1 MSFSLSG
8 LFQNHYIS
16 DAGAAGETAQ
26 NSGEGLKVTDQ
37 RLLALTP
44 GRTVSGE
51 VLGNNG
57 SEIQIRLSTDLVVTA
72 RMEQPIAAGIGQNVL
87 FEIKSNA
94 GGTLALRP
102 LFENMAPDGN
112 AGKALAMAGLQI
124 NDRSVGMTLS
134 MMDEGMN
141 VGRDALQKMYRQV
154 AAFPEGDV
162 RSIVQ
167 MNRLGIP
174 VTAENLEQFQ
184 AYKNYEHKL
193 VDAFMQVADEIP
205 QTVENV
211 FVQGGAE
218 NGSALLRNLL
228 SLFAFGA
235 KSADGI
241 LSEADTALIDGN
253 AEISGSEAQNG
264 NAGELPGGAQ
274 GKTDVTLEQSGG
286 ALPGGQL
293 VAEKFTEEMPAEAV
307 LIQNQDE
314 TGRVSAGIV
323 QSVESGEILSAQD
336 VAELG
341 TLLKAAGADQE
352 LIGKLQNGT
361 LTEEELYQSVR
372 ELSHSMRNHPE
383 HTEAVKNLFLS
394 RGFQKIF
401 KNAMADQ
408 WTIKPEDLDQ
418 KQVSKL
424 YERINEQTRQL
435 ARALTEATGTD
446 TPLAK
451 TVSQIRE
458 NVDFLNQMNQIYTY
472 VQLPLKLKGN
482 SAHGDLYVYTSKKN
496 LARSDGNVS
505 ALLQLDMEHLGH
517 VSVYVAMQ
525 QKKVT
530 TNFYLQDE
538 ESLKLIEDHL
548 DILTKRLQDRGYSV
562 QAGCVLQKEQGTV
575 MDEILGSDKNVSVMS
590 KTSFDV
596 RA

>member
-1 MSFSLSG
+1 MPFSLSG

-16 DAGAAGETAQ
+16 ETAAEEALQ
-26 NSGEGLKVTDQ
+26 ASGEGLKVTDQ

-44 GRTVSGE
+44 GKTISGE

-72 RMEQPIAAGIGQNVL
+72 RMEQPITAGIGQNVL
-87 FEIKSNA
+87 FEIKSNS

-112 AGKALAMAGLQI
+112 AGKALSMAGLPI
-124 NDRSVGMTLS
+124 NDRSVGMTNS
-134 MMDEGMN
+134 MMEEGMN

-174 VTAENLEQFQ
+174 VTAENLEQFE

-193 VDAFMQVADEIP
+193 TDAFMQAADEIP
-205 QTVENV
+205 KTVEQV
-211 FVQGGAE
+211 FTQQGSENGGALIR
-218 NGSALLRNLL
+218 SLL
-228 SLFAFGA
+228 SLFPFGTEMAEGVLA
-235 KSADGI
+235 K
-241 LSEADTALIDGN
+241 ADTALMTESAETAGIDVQAGTVGSL
-253 AEISGSEAQNG
+253 SGTTQEEA
-264 NAGELPGGAQ
+264 AA
-274 GKTDVTLEQSGG
+274 LEQDGFV
-286 ALPGGQL
+286 LPEGQ
-293 VAEKFTEEMPAEAV
+293 VAAKEAV
-307 LIQNQDE
+307 EEKALSQNRSE
-314 TGRVSAGIV
+314 TGRVTAGIV
-323 QSVESGEILSAQD
+323 QSAESVEILSAKD
-336 VAELG
+336 ALELG
-341 TLLKAAGADQE
+341 ALLKAAGAEPE
-352 LIGKLQNGT
+352 LIGKLESGVV
-361 LTEEELYQSVR
+361 TEWELYQSVR
-372 ELSHSMRNHPE
+372 KMAQNAQGDSGHGEN
-383 HTEAVKNLFLS
+383 VKKLFLS
-394 RGFQKIF
+394 SGFQKIF

-408 WTIKPEDLDQ
+408 WTIKPESLEQ

-435 ARALTEATGTD
+435 ARALTEAAGSD

-482 SAHGDLYVYTSKKN
+482 SAHGDLYVYTNKKN
-496 LARSDGNVS
+496 LAHRDGNVS

-517 VSVYVAMQ
+517 VSVYVAMRQ
-525 QKKVT
+525 EKIT

-548 DILTKRLQDRGYSV
+548 DVLTKRLQDRGYSV
-562 QAGCVLQKEQGTV
+562 QAGCVLQKEQRTV
-575 MDEILGSDKNVSVMS
+575 MDEILSSDKNVSIMS

>member
-1 MSFSLSG
+1 MPFSLSG

-16 DAGAAGETAQ
+16 ETAAGEALQ
-26 NSGEGLKVTDQ
+26 ASGEGLKVTDQ

-44 GRTVSGE
+44 GKTISGE

-72 RMEQPIAAGIGQNVL
+72 RMEQPITAGIGQNVL
-87 FEIKSNA
+87 FEIKSNS

-112 AGKALAMAGLQI
+112 AGKALSMAGLPI
-124 NDRSVGMTLS
+124 NDRSVGMTNS
-134 MMDEGMN
+134 MMEEGMN

-174 VTAENLEQFQ
+174 VTAENLEQFE

-193 VDAFMQVADEIP
+193 TDAFMQAADEIP
-205 QTVENV
+205 KTVEQV
-211 FVQGGAE
+211 FTQQGSENGGALIR
-218 NGSALLRNLL
+218 SLL
-228 SLFAFGA
+228 SLFPFGTEMAEGVLA
-235 KSADGI
+235 K
-241 LSEADTALIDGN
+241 ADTALMTESAETAGIDVQAGTVGSL
-253 AEISGSEAQNG
+253 SGTTREEA
-264 NAGELPGGAQ
+264 AA
-274 GKTDVTLEQSGG
+274 LEQDGFV
-286 ALPGGQL
+286 LPEGQVAAKEA
-293 VAEKFTEEMPAEAV
+293 VAEKA
-307 LIQNQDE
+307 LSQNRSE
-314 TGRVSAGIV
+314 TGRVTAGIV
-323 QSVESGEILSAQD
+323 QSAESVEILSAKD
-336 VAELG
+336 ALELG
-341 TLLKAAGADQE
+341 ALLKAAGAEPE
-352 LIGKLQNGT
+352 LIGKLESGVV
-361 LTEEELYQSVR
+361 TEWELYQSVR
-372 ELSHSMRNHPE
+372 KMAQNAQGDSGHGEN
-383 HTEAVKNLFLS
+383 VKKLFLS
-394 RGFQKIF
+394 SGFQKIF

-408 WTIKPEDLDQ
+408 WTIKPESLEQ

-435 ARALTEATGTD
+435 ARALTEAAGSD

-482 SAHGDLYVYTSKKN
+482 SAHGDLYVYTNKKN
-496 LARSDGNVS
+496 LAHRDGNVS

-517 VSVYVAMQ
+517 VSVYVAMRQ
-525 QKKVT
+525 EKIT

-548 DILTKRLQDRGYSV
+548 DVLTKRLQDRGYSV
-562 QAGCVLQKEQGTV
+562 QAGCVLQKEQRTV
-575 MDEILGSDKNVSVMS
+575 MDEILSSDKNVSIMS

>member
-1 MSFSLSG
+1 MPFSLSG

-16 DAGAAGETAQ
+16 ETAAGEALQ
-26 NSGEGLKVTDQ
+26 ASGEGLKVTDQ

-44 GRTVSGE
+44 GKTISGE

-72 RMEQPIAAGIGQNVL
+72 RMEQPITAGIGQNVL
-87 FEIKSNA
+87 FEIKSNS

-112 AGKALAMAGLQI
+112 AGKALSMAGLPI
-124 NDRSVGMTLS
+124 NDRSVGMTNS
-134 MMDEGMN
+134 MMEEGMN

-167 MNRLGIP
+167 INRLGIP
-174 VTAENLEQFQ
+174 VTAENLEQFE

-193 VDAFMQVADEIP
+193 TDAFMQAADEIP
-205 QTVENV
+205 KTVEQV
-211 FVQGGAE
+211 FTQQGSENGGALIR
-218 NGSALLRNLL
+218 SLL
-228 SLFAFGA
+228 SLFPFGTEMAEGVLA
-235 KSADGI
+235 K
-241 LSEADTALIDGN
+241 ADTALMTESAETAGIDVQAGTVGSL
-253 AEISGSEAQNG
+253 SGTTREEA
-264 NAGELPGGAQ
+264 AA
-274 GKTDVTLEQSGG
+274 LEQDGFV
-286 ALPGGQL
+286 LPEGQVAAKEA
-293 VAEKFTEEMPAEAV
+293 VAEKALP
-307 LIQNQDE
+307 QNRSE
-314 TGRVSAGIV
+314 TGRVTAGIV
-323 QSVESGEILSAQD
+323 QSAESVEILSAKD
-336 VAELG
+336 ALELG
-341 TLLKAAGADQE
+341 ALLKAAGAEPE
-352 LIGKLQNGT
+352 LIGKLESGVV
-361 LTEEELYQSVR
+361 TEWELYQSVR
-372 ELSHSMRNHPE
+372 KMAQNAQGDSGHGEN
-383 HTEAVKNLFLS
+383 VKKLFLS
-394 RGFQKIF
+394 SGFQKIF

-408 WTIKPEDLDQ
+408 WTIKPESLEQ

-435 ARALTEATGTD
+435 ARALTEVAGSD

-482 SAHGDLYVYTSKKN
+482 SAHGDLYVYTNKKN
-496 LARSDGNVS
+496 LAHSDGNVS

-517 VSVYVAMQ
+517 VSVYVAMRQ
-525 QKKVT
+525 EKIT

-548 DILTKRLQDRGYSV
+548 DVLTKRLQDRGYSV
-562 QAGCVLQKEQGTV
+562 QAGCVLQKEQRTV
-575 MDEILGSDKNVSVMS
+575 MDEILSSDKNVSIMS

>member
-1 MSFSLSG
+1 MPFSLSG

-16 DAGAAGETAQ
+16 ETAAGEALQ
-26 NSGEGLKVTDQ
+26 ASGEGLKVTDQ

-44 GRTVSGE
+44 GKTISGE

-72 RMEQPIAAGIGQNVL
+72 RMEQPITAGIGQNVL
-87 FEIKSNA
+87 FEIKSNS

-112 AGKALAMAGLQI
+112 AGKALSMAGLPI
-124 NDRSVGMTLS
+124 NDRSVGMTNS
-134 MMDEGMN
+134 MMEEGMN

-174 VTAENLEQFQ
+174 VTAENLEQFE

-193 VDAFMQVADEIP
+193 TDAFMQAADEIP
-205 QTVENV
+205 KTVEQV
-211 FVQGGAE
+211 FTQQGSENGGALIR
-218 NGSALLRNLL
+218 SLL
-228 SLFAFGA
+228 SLFPFGTEMAEGVLA
-235 KSADGI
+235 K
-241 LSEADTALIDGN
+241 ADTALMTESAETAGIDVQAGTVGSL
-253 AEISGSEAQNG
+253 SGTTREEA
-264 NAGELPGGAQ
+264 AA
-274 GKTDVTLEQSGG
+274 LEQDGFV
-286 ALPGGQL
+286 LPEGQVAAKEA
-293 VAEKFTEEMPAEAV
+293 VAEKALP
-307 LIQNQDE
+307 QNRSE
-314 TGRVSAGIV
+314 TGRVTAGIV
-323 QSVESGEILSAQD
+323 QSAESVEILSAKD
-336 VAELG
+336 ALELG
-341 TLLKAAGADQE
+341 ALLKAAGAEPE
-352 LIGKLQNGT
+352 LIGKLESGVV
-361 LTEEELYQSVR
+361 TEWELYQSVR
-372 ELSHSMRNHPE
+372 KMAQNAQGDSGHGEN
-383 HTEAVKNLFLS
+383 VKKLFLS
-394 RGFQKIF
+394 SGFQKIF

-408 WTIKPEDLDQ
+408 WTIKPESLEQ

-435 ARALTEATGTD
+435 ARALTEAAGSD

-482 SAHGDLYVYTSKKN
+482 SAHGDLYVYTNKKN
-496 LARSDGNVS
+496 LAHRDGNVS

-517 VSVYVAMQ
+517 VSVYVAMRQ
-525 QKKVT
+525 EKIT

-548 DILTKRLQDRGYSV
+548 DVLTKRLQDRGYSV
-562 QAGCVLQKEQGTV
+562 QAGCVLQKEQRTV
-575 MDEILGSDKNVSVMS
+575 MDEILSSDKNVSIMS
-590 KTSFDV
+590 KISFDV

>member
-1 MSFSLSG
+1 MPFSLSS

-16 DAGAAGETAQ
+16 ETAAGEALQ
-26 NSGEGLKVTDQ
+26 ASGEGLKVTDQ

-44 GRTVSGE
+44 GKTISGE

-87 FEIKSNA
+87 FEIKSNS

-112 AGKALAMAGLQI
+112 SGKALSMAGLPI
-124 NDRSVGMTLS
+124 NDRSVGMTNS
-134 MMDEGMN
+134 MMEEGMN

-174 VTAENLEQFQ
+174 VTAENLEQFE

-193 VDAFMQVADEIP
+193 TDAFMQAADEIP
-205 QTVENV
+205 KTVEQV
-211 FVQGGAE
+211 FAQQGSE
-218 NGSALLRNLL
+218 NGGVLIRSLL
-228 SLFAFGA
+228 SLFPFGTEMAEGVVA
-235 KSADGI
+235 K
-241 LSEADTALIDGN
+241 ADTALMTESAETAGIDVQAGTVGSL
-253 AEISGSEAQNG
+253 SGTTQEEA
-264 NAGELPGGAQ
+264 AA
-274 GKTDVTLEQSGG
+274 LEQDGFV
-286 ALPGGQL
+286 LPEGQVAAKEA
-293 VAEKFTEEMPAEAV
+293 VAEKA
-307 LIQNQDE
+307 LSQNRSE
-314 TGRVSAGIV
+314 TGRVTAGIV
-323 QSVESGEILSAQD
+323 QSAESVEILSAKD
-336 VAELG
+336 ALELG
-341 TLLKAAGADQE
+341 ALLKAAGAEPE
-352 LIGKLQNGT
+352 LIGKLESGVV
-361 LTEEELYQSVR
+361 TEWELYQSVR
-372 ELSHSMRNHPE
+372 KMAQNAQGDSGHGEN
-383 HTEAVKNLFLS
+383 VKKLFLS
-394 RGFQKIF
+394 SGFQKIF

-408 WTIKPEDLDQ
+408 WTIKPESLEQ

-435 ARALTEATGTD
+435 ARALTEAAGSD

-482 SAHGDLYVYTSKKN
+482 SAHGDLYVYTNKKN
-496 LARSDGNVS
+496 LAHSDGNVS

-517 VSVYVAMQ
+517 VSVYVAMRQ
-525 QKKVT
+525 EKIT

-548 DILTKRLQDRGYSV
+548 DVLTKRLQDRGYSV
-562 QAGCVLQKEQGTV
+562 QAGCVLQKEQRTV
-575 MDEILGSDKNVSVMS
+575 MDEILSSDKNVSIMS

>member
-1 MSFSLSG
+1 MPFSLSG

-16 DAGAAGETAQ
+16 ETAAGEALQ
-26 NSGEGLKVTDQ
+26 ASGEGLKVTDQ

-44 GRTVSGE
+44 GKTISGE

-87 FEIKSNA
+87 FEIKSNS

-112 AGKALAMAGLQI
+112 SGKALSMAGLPI
-124 NDRSVGMTLS
+124 NDRSVGMTNS
-134 MMDEGMN
+134 MMEEGMN

-174 VTAENLEQFQ
+174 VTAENLEQFE

-193 VDAFMQVADEIP
+193 TDAFMQAADEIP
-205 QTVENV
+205 KTVEQEFTQQGSEN
-211 FVQGGAE
+211 GGALIR
-218 NGSALLRNLL
+218 SLL
-228 SLFAFGA
+228 SLFPFGTEMAEGVLA
-235 KSADGI
+235 K
-241 LSEADTALIDGN
+241 ADTALMTESAETAGIDVQAGTVGSL
-253 AEISGSEAQNG
+253 SGTTQEEA
-264 NAGELPGGAQ
+264 AA
-274 GKTDVTLEQSGG
+274 LEQDGFV
-286 ALPGGQL
+286 LPEGQVAAKEA
-293 VAEKFTEEMPAEAV
+293 VAEKA
-307 LIQNQDE
+307 LSQNRSE
-314 TGRVSAGIV
+314 TGRVTAGIV
-323 QSVESGEILSAQD
+323 QSAESVEILSAKD
-336 VAELG
+336 ALELG
-341 TLLKAAGADQE
+341 ALLKAAGAEPE
-352 LIGKLQNGT
+352 LIGKLESGVV
-361 LTEEELYQSVR
+361 TEWELYQSVR
-372 ELSHSMRNHPE
+372 KMAQNAQGDSGHGEN
-383 HTEAVKNLFLS
+383 VKKLFLS
-394 RGFQKIF
+394 SGFQKIF

-408 WTIKPEDLDQ
+408 WTIKPESLEQ

-435 ARALTEATGTD
+435 ARALTEAAGSD

-482 SAHGDLYVYTSKKN
+482 SAHGDLYVYTNKKN
-496 LARSDGNVS
+496 LAHSDGNVS

-517 VSVYVAMQ
+517 VSVYVAMRQ
-525 QKKVT
+525 EKIT

-548 DILTKRLQDRGYSV
+548 EVLTKRLQDRGYSV
-562 QAGCVLQKEQGTV
+562 QAGCVLQKEQRTV
-575 MDEILGSDKNVSVMS
+575 MDEILSSDKNVSIMS

>member
-1 MSFSLSG
+1 MPFSLSG

-16 DAGAAGETAQ
+16 ETAAGEALQ
-26 NSGEGLKVTDQ
+26 ASGEGLKVTDQ

-44 GRTVSGE
+44 GKTISGE

-87 FEIKSNA
+87 FEIKSNS

-112 AGKALAMAGLQI
+112 AGKALSMAGLPI
-124 NDRSVGMTLS
+124 NDRSVGMTNS
-134 MMDEGMN
+134 MMEEGMN

-174 VTAENLEQFQ
+174 VTAENLEQFE

-193 VDAFMQVADEIP
+193 TDAFMQAVDEIP
-205 QTVENV
+205 KTVEQV
-211 FVQGGAE
+211 FAQQGSENGGALIR
-218 NGSALLRNLL
+218 SLL
-228 SLFAFGA
+228 SLFPFGTEMAEGVLA
-235 KSADGI
+235 K
-241 LSEADTALIDGN
+241 ADTALMTEN
-253 AEISGSEAQNG
+253 AETAGIDVQAGTVGSLSGTTQEEA
-264 NAGELPGGAQ
+264 AA
-274 GKTDVTLEQSGG
+274 LEQDGFVM
-286 ALPGGQL
+286 PEGQ
-293 VAEKFTEEMPAEAV
+293 VAAKEAV
-307 LIQNQDE
+307 EEKALSQNRSE
-314 TGRVSAGIV
+314 TGRVTAGIV
-323 QSVESGEILSAQD
+323 QSAESVEILSAKD
-336 VAELG
+336 ALELG
-341 TLLKAAGADQE
+341 ALLKAAGAEPE
-352 LIGKLQNGT
+352 LIGKLESGVV
-361 LTEEELYQSVR
+361 TEWELYQSVR
-372 ELSHSMRNHPE
+372 KMAQNAQGDSGHGEN
-383 HTEAVKNLFLS
+383 VKKLFLS
-394 RGFQKIF
+394 SGFQKIF

-408 WTIKPEDLDQ
+408 WTIKPESLEQ

-435 ARALTEATGTD
+435 ARALTEAAGSD

-482 SAHGDLYVYTSKKN
+482 SAHGDLYVYTNKKN
-496 LARSDGNVS
+496 LAHSDGNVS

-517 VSVYVAMQ
+517 VSVYVAMRQ
-525 QKKVT
+525 EKIT

-548 DILTKRLQDRGYSV
+548 DVLTKRLQDRGYSV
-562 QAGCVLQKEQGTV
+562 QAGCVLQKEQRTV
-575 MDEILGSDKNVSVMS
+575 MDEILSSDKNVSIMS

>member
-1 MSFSLSG
+1 MPFSLSG

-16 DAGAAGETAQ
+16 ETAAGEALQ
-26 NSGEGLKVTDQ
+26 ASGEGLKVTDQ

-44 GRTVSGE
+44 GKTISGE

-87 FEIKSNA
+87 FEIKSNS

-112 AGKALAMAGLQI
+112 AGKALSMAGLPI
-124 NDRSVGMTLS
+124 NDRSVGMTNS
-134 MMDEGMN
+134 MMEEGMN

-174 VTAENLEQFQ
+174 VTAENLEQFE

-193 VDAFMQVADEIP
+193 TDAFMQAADEIP
-205 QTVENV
+205 KTVEQV
-211 FVQGGAE
+211 FTQQGSENGGALIR
-218 NGSALLRNLL
+218 SLL
-228 SLFAFGA
+228 SLFPFGTEMAEGVLA
-235 KSADGI
+235 K
-241 LSEADTALIDGN
+241 ADTALMTESAETAGIDVQAGTVGSL
-253 AEISGSEAQNG
+253 SGTTREEA
-264 NAGELPGGAQ
+264 AA
-274 GKTDVTLEQSGG
+274 LEQDGFV
-286 ALPGGQL
+286 LPEGQVAAKEA
-293 VAEKFTEEMPAEAV
+293 VAEKALP
-307 LIQNQDE
+307 QNRSE
-314 TGRVSAGIV
+314 TGRVTAGIV
-323 QSVESGEILSAQD
+323 QSAESVEILSAKD
-336 VAELG
+336 ALELG
-341 TLLKAAGADQE
+341 ALLKAAGAEPE
-352 LIGKLQNGT
+352 LIGKLESGVV
-361 LTEEELYQSVR
+361 TEWELYQSVR
-372 ELSHSMRNHPE
+372 KMAQNAQGDSGHGEN
-383 HTEAVKNLFLS
+383 VKKLFLS
-394 RGFQKIF
+394 SGFQKIF

-408 WTIKPEDLDQ
+408 WTIKPESLEQ

-435 ARALTEATGTD
+435 ARALTEAAGSD

-482 SAHGDLYVYTSKKN
+482 SAHGDLYVYTNKKN
-496 LARSDGNVS
+496 LAHRDGNVS

-517 VSVYVAMQ
+517 VSVYVAMRQ
-525 QKKVT
+525 EKIT

-548 DILTKRLQDRGYSV
+548 DVLTKRLQDRGYSV
-562 QAGCVLQKEQGTV
+562 QAGCVLQKEQRTV
-575 MDEILGSDKNVSVMS
+575 MDEILSSDKNVSIMS

>member
-1 MSFSLSG
+1 MPFSLSG

-16 DAGAAGETAQ
+16 ETAAGEALQ
-26 NSGEGLKVTDQ
+26 ASGEGLKVTDQ

-44 GRTVSGE
+44 GKTISGE

-72 RMEQPIAAGIGQNVL
+72 RMEQPITAGIGQNVL
-87 FEIKSNA
+87 FEIKSNS

-112 AGKALAMAGLQI
+112 AGKALSMAGLSI
-124 NDRSVGMTLS
+124 NDRSVGMTNS
-134 MMDEGMN
+134 MMEEGMN

-174 VTAENLEQFQ
+174 VTAENLEQFE

-193 VDAFMQVADEIP
+193 TDAFMQAADEIP
-205 QTVENV
+205 KTVEQV
-211 FVQGGAE
+211 FTQQGSENGGALIR
-218 NGSALLRNLL
+218 SLL
-228 SLFAFGA
+228 SLFPFGTEMAEGVLA
-235 KSADGI
+235 K
-241 LSEADTALIDGN
+241 ADTALMTESAETAGIDVQAGTVGSL
-253 AEISGSEAQNG
+253 SGTTQEEA
-264 NAGELPGGAQ
+264 AA
-274 GKTDVTLEQSGG
+274 LEQDGFV
-286 ALPGGQL
+286 LPEGQVAAKEA
-293 VAEKFTEEMPAEAV
+293 VAEKA
-307 LIQNQDE
+307 LSQNRSE
-314 TGRVSAGIV
+314 TGRVTAGIV
-323 QSVESGEILSAQD
+323 QSAESVEILSAKD
-336 VAELG
+336 ALELG
-341 TLLKAAGADQE
+341 ALLKAAGAEPE
-352 LIGKLQNGT
+352 LIGKLESGVV
-361 LTEEELYQSVR
+361 TEWELYQSVR
-372 ELSHSMRNHPE
+372 KMAQNAQGDSGHGEN
-383 HTEAVKNLFLS
+383 VKKLFLS
-394 RGFQKIF
+394 SGFQKIF

-408 WTIKPEDLDQ
+408 WTIKPESLEQ

-435 ARALTEATGTD
+435 ARVLTEAAGSD

-482 SAHGDLYVYTSKKN
+482 SAHGDLYVYTNKKN
-496 LARSDGNVS
+496 LAHRDGNVS

-517 VSVYVAMQ
+517 VSVYVAMRQ
-525 QKKVT
+525 EKIT

-548 DILTKRLQDRGYSV
+548 DVLTKRLQDRGYSV
-562 QAGCVLQKEQGTV
+562 QAGCVLQKEQRTV
-575 MDEILGSDKNVSVMS
+575 MDEILSSDKNVSIMS

>member
-1 MSFSLSG
+1 MPFSLSG

-16 DAGAAGETAQ
+16 ETAAGEALQ
-26 NSGEGLKVTDQ
+26 ASGEGLKVTDQ

-44 GRTVSGE
+44 GKTISGE

-72 RMEQPIAAGIGQNVL
+72 RMEQPITAGIGQNVL
-87 FEIKSNA
+87 FEIKSNS

-112 AGKALAMAGLQI
+112 AGKALSMAGLPI
-124 NDRSVGMTLS
+124 NDRSVGMTNS
-134 MMDEGMN
+134 MMEEGMN

-174 VTAENLEQFQ
+174 VTAENLEQFE

-193 VDAFMQVADEIP
+193 TDAFMQAVDEIP
-205 QTVENV
+205 KTVEQV
-211 FVQGGAE
+211 FTQQGSENGGALIR
-218 NGSALLRNLL
+218 SLL
-228 SLFAFGA
+228 SLFPFGTEMAEGVLA
-235 KSADGI
+235 K
-241 LSEADTALIDGN
+241 ADTALMTESAETAGIDVQAGTVGSL
-253 AEISGSEAQNG
+253 SGTTQEEA
-264 NAGELPGGAQ
+264 AA
-274 GKTDVTLEQSGG
+274 LEQDGFVM
-286 ALPGGQL
+286 PEGQVAAKEA
-293 VAEKFTEEMPAEAV
+293 VAEKALP
-307 LIQNQDE
+307 QNRSE
-314 TGRVSAGIV
+314 TGRVTAGIV
-323 QSVESGEILSAQD
+323 QSAESVEILSAKD
-336 VAELG
+336 ALELG
-341 TLLKAAGADQE
+341 ALLKAAGAEPE
-352 LIGKLQNGT
+352 LIGKLESGVV
-361 LTEEELYQSVR
+361 TEWELYQSVR
-372 ELSHSMRNHPE
+372 KMAQNAQGDSGHGEN
-383 HTEAVKNLFLS
+383 VKKLFLS
-394 RGFQKIF
+394 SGFQKIF

-408 WTIKPEDLDQ
+408 WTIKPESLEQ

-435 ARALTEATGTD
+435 ARALTEVAGSD

-482 SAHGDLYVYTSKKN
+482 SAHGDLYVYTNKKN
-496 LARSDGNVS
+496 LAHSDGNVS

-517 VSVYVAMQ
+517 VSVYVAMRQ
-525 QKKVT
+525 EKIT

-548 DILTKRLQDRGYSV
+548 DVLTKRLQDRGYSV
-562 QAGCVLQKEQGTV
+562 QAGCVLQKEQRTV
-575 MDEILGSDKNVSVMS
+575 MDEILSSDKNVSIMS

>member
-1 MSFSLSG
+1 MPFSLSG

-16 DAGAAGETAQ
+16 ETAAGEALQ
-26 NSGEGLKVTDQ
+26 ASGEGLKVTDQ

-44 GRTVSGE
+44 GKTISGE

-72 RMEQPIAAGIGQNVL
+72 RMEQPITAGIGQNVL
-87 FEIKSNA
+87 FEIKSNS

-112 AGKALAMAGLQI
+112 AGKALSMAGLPI
-124 NDRSVGMTLS
+124 NDRSVGMTNS
-134 MMDEGMN
+134 MMEEGMN

-174 VTAENLEQFQ
+174 VTAENLEQFE

-193 VDAFMQVADEIP
+193 TDAFMQAADEIP
-205 QTVENV
+205 KTVEQVLTQQGSEN
-211 FVQGGAE
+211 GGALIR
-218 NGSALLRNLL
+218 SLL
-228 SLFAFGA
+228 SLFPFGTEMAEGVVA
-235 KSADGI
+235 K
-241 LSEADTALIDGN
+241 ADTALMTESAETAGIDVQAGTVGSL
-253 AEISGSEAQNG
+253 SGTTQEEA
-264 NAGELPGGAQ
+264 AA
-274 GKTDVTLEQSGG
+274 LEQDGFV
-286 ALPGGQL
+286 LPEGQVAAKEA
-293 VAEKFTEEMPAEAV
+293 VAEKA
-307 LIQNQDE
+307 LSQNRSE
-314 TGRVSAGIV
+314 TGRVTAGIV
-323 QSVESGEILSAQD
+323 QSAESVEILSAKD
-336 VAELG
+336 ALELG
-341 TLLKAAGADQE
+341 ALLKAAGAEPE
-352 LIGKLQNGT
+352 LIGKLESGVV
-361 LTEEELYQSVR
+361 TEWELYQSVR
-372 ELSHSMRNHPE
+372 KMAQNAQGDSGHGEN
-383 HTEAVKNLFLS
+383 VKKLFLS
-394 RGFQKIF
+394 SGFQKIF

-408 WTIKPEDLDQ
+408 WTIKPESLEQ

-435 ARALTEATGTD
+435 ARALTEAAGSD

-451 TVSQIRE
+451 TVIQIRE

-482 SAHGDLYVYTSKKN
+482 SAHGDLYVYTNKKN
-496 LARSDGNVS
+496 LAHSDGNVS

-517 VSVYVAMQ
+517 VSVYVAMRQ
-525 QKKVT
+525 EKIT

-548 DILTKRLQDRGYSV
+548 EVLTKRLQDRGYSV
-562 QAGCVLQKEQGTV
+562 QAGCVLQKEQRTV
-575 MDEILGSDKNVSVMS
+575 MDEILSSDKNVSIMS

>member
-1 MSFSLSG
+1 MPFSLSG

-16 DAGAAGETAQ
+16 ETAAGEALQ
-26 NSGEGLKVTDQ
+26 ASGEGLKVTDQ

-44 GRTVSGE
+44 GKTISGE

-72 RMEQPIAAGIGQNVL
+72 RMEQPITAGIGQNVL
-87 FEIKSNA
+87 FEIKSNS

-112 AGKALAMAGLQI
+112 AGKALSMAGLPI
-124 NDRSVGMTLS
+124 NDRSVGMTNS
-134 MMDEGMN
+134 MMEEGMN

-174 VTAENLEQFQ
+174 VTAENLEQFE

-193 VDAFMQVADEIP
+193 TDAFMQAADEIP
-205 QTVENV
+205 KTVEQV
-211 FVQGGAE
+211 FTQQGSENGGALIR
-218 NGSALLRNLL
+218 SLL
-228 SLFAFGA
+228 SLFPFGTEMAEGVLA
-235 KSADGI
+235 K
-241 LSEADTALIDGN
+241 ADTALMTESAETAGIDVQAGTVGSL
-253 AEISGSEAQNG
+253 SGTTREEA
-264 NAGELPGGAQ
+264 AA
-274 GKTDVTLEQSGG
+274 LEQDGFV
-286 ALPGGQL
+286 LPEGQVAAKEA
-293 VAEKFTEEMPAEAV
+293 VAEKA
-307 LIQNQDE
+307 LSQNRSE
-314 TGRVSAGIV
+314 TGRVTAGIV
-323 QSVESGEILSAQD
+323 QSAESVEILSAKD
-336 VAELG
+336 ALELG
-341 TLLKAAGADQE
+341 ALLKAAGAEPE
-352 LIGKLQNGT
+352 LIGKLESGVV
-361 LTEEELYQSVR
+361 TEWELYQSVR
-372 ELSHSMRNHPE
+372 KMAQNAQGDSGHGEN
-383 HTEAVKNLFLS
+383 VKKLFLS
-394 RGFQKIF
+394 SGFQKIF

-408 WTIKPEDLDQ
+408 WTIKPESLEQ

-435 ARALTEATGTD
+435 ARALTEAAGSD

-482 SAHGDLYVYTSKKN
+482 SAHGDLYVYTNKKN
-496 LARSDGNVS
+496 LAHSDGNVS

-517 VSVYVAMQ
+517 VSVYVAMRQ
-525 QKKVT
+525 EKIT

-548 DILTKRLQDRGYSV
+548 DVLTKRLQDRGYSV
-562 QAGCVLQKEQGTV
+562 QAGCVLQKEQRTV
-575 MDEILGSDKNVSVMS
+575 MDEILSSDKNVSIMS

>member
-1 MSFSLSG
+1 MPFSLSG

-16 DAGAAGETAQ
+16 ETAAGEALQ
-26 NSGEGLKVTDQ
+26 ASGEGLKVTDQ

-44 GRTVSGE
+44 GKTISGE

-87 FEIKSNA
+87 FEIKSNS

-112 AGKALAMAGLQI
+112 SGKALSMAGLPI
-124 NDRSVGMTLS
+124 NDRSVGMTNS
-134 MMDEGMN
+134 MMEEGMN

-174 VTAENLEQFQ
+174 VTAENLEQFE

-193 VDAFMQVADEIP
+193 TDAFMQAADEIP
-205 QTVENV
+205 KTVEQV
-211 FVQGGAE
+211 FAQQGSENGGALIR
-218 NGSALLRNLL
+218 SLL
-228 SLFAFGA
+228 SLFPFGTEMAEGVVA
-235 KSADGI
+235 K
-241 LSEADTALIDGN
+241 ADTALMTESAETAGIDVQAGTVGSL
-253 AEISGSEAQNG
+253 SGTTQEEA
-264 NAGELPGGAQ
+264 AA
-274 GKTDVTLEQSGG
+274 LEQDGFV
-286 ALPGGQL
+286 LPEGQVAAKEA
-293 VAEKFTEEMPAEAV
+293 VAEKA
-307 LIQNQDE
+307 LSQNRSE
-314 TGRVSAGIV
+314 TGRVTAGIV
-323 QSVESGEILSAQD
+323 QSAESVEILSAKD
-336 VAELG
+336 ALELG
-341 TLLKAAGADQE
+341 ALLKAAGAEPE
-352 LIGKLQNGT
+352 LIGKLESGVV
-361 LTEEELYQSVR
+361 TEWELYQSVR
-372 ELSHSMRNHPE
+372 KMAQNAQGDSGHGEN
-383 HTEAVKNLFLS
+383 VKKLFLS
-394 RGFQKIF
+394 SGFQKIF

-408 WTIKPEDLDQ
+408 WTIKPESLEQ

-435 ARALTEATGTD
+435 ARALTEAAGSD

-482 SAHGDLYVYTSKKN
+482 SAHGDLYVYTNKKN
-496 LARSDGNVS
+496 LAHSDGNVS

-517 VSVYVAMQ
+517 VSVYVAMRQ
-525 QKKVT
+525 EKIT

-548 DILTKRLQDRGYSV
+548 DVLTKRLQDRGYSV
-562 QAGCVLQKEQGTV
+562 QAGCVLQKEQRTV
-575 MDEILGSDKNVSVMS
+575 MDEILSSDKNVSIMS

>member
-1 MSFSLSG
+1 MPFSLSG

-16 DAGAAGETAQ
+16 ETAAGEALQ
-26 NSGEGLKVTDQ
+26 ASGEGLKVTDQ

-44 GRTVSGE
+44 GKTISGE

-87 FEIKSNA
+87 FEIKSNS

-112 AGKALAMAGLQI
+112 SGKALSMAGLPI
-124 NDRSVGMTLS
+124 NDRSVGMTNS
-134 MMDEGMN
+134 MMEEGMN

-174 VTAENLEQFQ
+174 VTAENLEQFE

-193 VDAFMQVADEIP
+193 TDAFMQAADEIP
-205 QTVENV
+205 KTVEQV
-211 FVQGGAE
+211 FAQQGSENGGALIR
-218 NGSALLRNLL
+218 SLL
-228 SLFAFGA
+228 SLFPFGTEMAEGVLA
-235 KSADGI
+235 K
-241 LSEADTALIDGN
+241 ADTALMTESAETAGIDVQAGTVGSL
-253 AEISGSEAQNG
+253 SGTTQEEA
-264 NAGELPGGAQ
+264 AA
-274 GKTDVTLEQSGG
+274 LEQDGFV
-286 ALPGGQL
+286 LPEGQVVAKEA
-293 VAEKFTEEMPAEAV
+293 VAEKA
-307 LIQNQDE
+307 LSQNRSE
-314 TGRVSAGIV
+314 TGRVTAGIV
-323 QSVESGEILSAQD
+323 QSAESVEILSAKD
-336 VAELG
+336 ALELG
-341 TLLKAAGADQE
+341 ALLKAAGAEPE
-352 LIGKLQNGT
+352 LIGKLESGVV
-361 LTEEELYQSVR
+361 TEWELYQSVR
-372 ELSHSMRNHPE
+372 KMAQNAQGDSGHGEN
-383 HTEAVKNLFLS
+383 VKKLFLS
-394 RGFQKIF
+394 SGFQKIF

-408 WTIKPEDLDQ
+408 WTIKPESLEQ

-435 ARALTEATGTD
+435 ARALTEAAGSD

-482 SAHGDLYVYTSKKN
+482 SAHGDLYVYTNKKN
-496 LARSDGNVS
+496 LAHSDGNVS

-517 VSVYVAMQ
+517 VSVYVAMRQ
-525 QKKVT
+525 EKIT

-548 DILTKRLQDRGYSV
+548 EILTKRLQDRGYSV
-562 QAGCVLQKEQGTV
+562 QAGCVLQKEQRTV
-575 MDEILGSDKNVSVMS
+575 MDEILSSDKNVSIMS

>member
-1 MSFSLSG
+1 MPFSLSG

-16 DAGAAGETAQ
+16 ETAAGEALQ
-26 NSGEGLKVTDQ
+26 ASGEGLKVTDQ

-44 GRTVSGE
+44 GKTISGE

-72 RMEQPIAAGIGQNVL
+72 RMEQPITAGIGQNVL
-87 FEIKSNA
+87 FEIKSNS

-112 AGKALAMAGLQI
+112 AGKALSMAGLPI
-124 NDRSVGMTLS
+124 NDRSVGMTNS
-134 MMDEGMN
+134 MMEEGMN

-174 VTAENLEQFQ
+174 VTAENLEQFE

-193 VDAFMQVADEIP
+193 TDAFMQAADEIP
-205 QTVENV
+205 KTVEQEFTQQGSEN
-211 FVQGGAE
+211 GGALIR
-218 NGSALLRNLL
+218 SLL
-228 SLFAFGA
+228 SLFPFGTEMAEGVLA
-235 KSADGI
+235 K
-241 LSEADTALIDGN
+241 ADTALMTESAETAGIDVQAGTVGSL
-253 AEISGSEAQNG
+253 SGTTQEEA
-264 NAGELPGGAQ
+264 AA
-274 GKTDVTLEQSGG
+274 LEQDGFV
-286 ALPGGQL
+286 LPEGQVAAKEA
-293 VAEKFTEEMPAEAV
+293 VAEKA
-307 LIQNQDE
+307 LSQNRSE
-314 TGRVSAGIV
+314 TGRVTAGIV
-323 QSVESGEILSAQD
+323 QSAESVEILSAKD
-336 VAELG
+336 ALELG
-341 TLLKAAGADQE
+341 ALLKAAGAEPE
-352 LIGKLQNGT
+352 LIGKLESGVV
-361 LTEEELYQSVR
+361 TEWELYQSVR
-372 ELSHSMRNHPE
+372 KMAQNAQGDSGHGEN
-383 HTEAVKNLFLS
+383 VKKLFLS
-394 RGFQKIF
+394 SGFQKIF

-408 WTIKPEDLDQ
+408 WTIKPESLEQ

-435 ARALTEATGTD
+435 ARALTEAAGSD

-482 SAHGDLYVYTSKKN
+482 SAHGDLYVYTNKKN
-496 LARSDGNVS
+496 LAHSDGNVS

-517 VSVYVAMQ
+517 VSVYVAMRQ
-525 QKKVT
+525 EKIT

-548 DILTKRLQDRGYSV
+548 EVLTKRLQDRGYSV
-562 QAGCVLQKEQGTV
+562 QAGCVLQKEQRTV
-575 MDEILGSDKNVSVMS
+575 MDEILSSDKNVSIMS

>member
-1 MSFSLSG
+1 MPFSLSG

-16 DAGAAGETAQ
+16 ETAAGEALQ
-26 NSGEGLKVTDQ
+26 ASGEGLKVTDQ

-44 GRTVSGE
+44 GKTISGE

-72 RMEQPIAAGIGQNVL
+72 RMEQPITAGIGQNVL
-87 FEIKSNA
+87 FEIKSNS

-112 AGKALAMAGLQI
+112 AGKALSMAGLPI
-124 NDRSVGMTLS
+124 NDRSVGMTNS
-134 MMDEGMN
+134 MMEEGMN

-174 VTAENLEQFQ
+174 VTAENLEQFE

-193 VDAFMQVADEIP
+193 TDAFMQAADEIP
-205 QTVENV
+205 KTVEQV
-211 FVQGGAE
+211 FTQQGSENGGALIR
-218 NGSALLRNLL
+218 SLL
-228 SLFAFGA
+228 SLFPFGTEMAEGVLA
-235 KSADGI
+235 K
-241 LSEADTALIDGN
+241 ADTALMTESAETAGIDVQAGTVGSL
-253 AEISGSEAQNG
+253 SGTTREEA
-264 NAGELPGGAQ
+264 AA
-274 GKTDVTLEQSGG
+274 LEQDGFV
-286 ALPGGQL
+286 LPEGQVAAKEA
-293 VAEKFTEEMPAEAV
+293 VAEKALP
-307 LIQNQDE
+307 QNRSE
-314 TGRVSAGIV
+314 TGRVTAGIV
-323 QSVESGEILSAQD
+323 QSAESVEILSAKD
-336 VAELG
+336 ALELG
-341 TLLKAAGADQE
+341 ALLKAAGAEPE
-352 LIGKLQNGT
+352 LIGKLESGVV
-361 LTEEELYQSVR
+361 TEWELYQSVR
-372 ELSHSMRNHPE
+372 KMAQNAQGDSGHGEN
-383 HTEAVKNLFLS
+383 VKKLFLS
-394 RGFQKIF
+394 SGFQKIF

-408 WTIKPEDLDQ
+408 WTIKPESLEQ

-435 ARALTEATGTD
+435 ARALTEAAGSD

-482 SAHGDLYVYTSKKN
+482 SAHGDLYVYTNKKN
-496 LARSDGNVS
+496 LAHRDGNVS

-517 VSVYVAMQ
+517 VSVYVAMRQ
-525 QKKVT
+525 EKIT

-548 DILTKRLQDRGYSV
+548 DVLTKRLQDRGYSV
-562 QAGCVLQKEQGTV
+562 QAGCVLQKEQRTV
-575 MDEILGSDKNVSVMS
+575 MDEILSSDKNVSIMS

>member
-1 MSFSLSG
+1 MPFSLSG

-16 DAGAAGETAQ
+16 ETAAGEALQ
-26 NSGEGLKVTDQ
+26 ASGEGLKVTDQ

-44 GRTVSGE
+44 GKTISGE

-87 FEIKSNA
+87 FEIKSNS

-112 AGKALAMAGLQI
+112 SGKALSMAGLPI
-124 NDRSVGMTLS
+124 NDRSVGMTNS
-134 MMDEGMN
+134 MMEEGMN

-174 VTAENLEQFQ
+174 VTAENLEQFE

-193 VDAFMQVADEIP
+193 TDAFMQAADEIP
-205 QTVENV
+205 KTVEQV
-211 FVQGGAE
+211 FTQQGSENGGALIR
-218 NGSALLRNLL
+218 SLL
-228 SLFAFGA
+228 SLFPFGTEMAEGVVA
-235 KSADGI
+235 K
-241 LSEADTALIDGN
+241 ADTALMTESAETAGIDVQAGTVGSL
-253 AEISGSEAQNG
+253 SGTTQEEAT
-264 NAGELPGGAQ
+264 A
-274 GKTDVTLEQSGG
+274 LEQDGFV
-286 ALPGGQL
+286 LPEGQVAAKEA
-293 VAEKFTEEMPAEAV
+293 VAEKA
-307 LIQNQDE
+307 LSQNRSE
-314 TGRVSAGIV
+314 TGRVTAGIV
-323 QSVESGEILSAQD
+323 QSAESVEILSAKD
-336 VAELG
+336 ALELG
-341 TLLKAAGADQE
+341 ALLKAAGAESE
-352 LIGKLQNGT
+352 LIGKLESGVV
-361 LTEEELYQSVR
+361 TEWELYQSVR
-372 ELSHSMRNHPE
+372 KMGQNVQGDSGHGEN
-383 HTEAVKNLFLS
+383 VKKLFLS
-394 RGFQKIF
+394 SGFQKIF

-408 WTIKPEDLDQ
+408 WTIKPESLEQ

-435 ARALTEATGTD
+435 ARALTEAAGSD

-482 SAHGDLYVYTSKKN
+482 SAHGDLYVYTNKKN
-496 LARSDGNVS
+496 LAHSDGNVS

-517 VSVYVAMQ
+517 VSVYVAMRQ
-525 QKKVT
+525 EKIT

-548 DILTKRLQDRGYSV
+548 EVLTKRLQDRGYSV
-562 QAGCVLQKEQGTV
+562 QAGCVLQKEQRTV
-575 MDEILGSDKNVSVMS
+575 MDEILSSDKNVSIMS

>member
-1 MSFSLSG
+1 MPFSLSG

-16 DAGAAGETAQ
+16 ETAAEEALQ
-26 NSGEGLKVTDQ
+26 ASGEGLKVTDQ

-44 GRTVSGE
+44 GKTISGE

-72 RMEQPIAAGIGQNVL
+72 RMEQPITAGIGQNVL
-87 FEIKSNA
+87 FEIKSNS

-112 AGKALAMAGLQI
+112 AGKALSMAGLPI
-124 NDRSVGMTLS
+124 NDRSVGMTNS
-134 MMDEGMN
+134 MMEEGMN

-174 VTAENLEQFQ
+174 VTAENLEQFE

-193 VDAFMQVADEIP
+193 TDAFMQAADEIP
-205 QTVENV
+205 KTVEQV
-211 FVQGGAE
+211 FTQQGSENGGALIR
-218 NGSALLRNLL
+218 SLL
-228 SLFAFGA
+228 SLFPFGTEMAEGVLA
-235 KSADGI
+235 K
-241 LSEADTALIDGN
+241 ADTALMTESAETAGIDVQAGTVGSL
-253 AEISGSEAQNG
+253 SGTTQEEA
-264 NAGELPGGAQ
+264 AA
-274 GKTDVTLEQSGG
+274 LEQDGFV
-286 ALPGGQL
+286 LPEGQVAAKEA
-293 VAEKFTEEMPAEAV
+293 VAEKALP
-307 LIQNQDE
+307 QNRSE
-314 TGRVSAGIV
+314 TGRVTAGIV
-323 QSVESGEILSAQD
+323 QSAESVEILSAKD
-336 VAELG
+336 ALELG
-341 TLLKAAGADQE
+341 ALLKAAGAEPE
-352 LIGKLQNGT
+352 LIGKLESGVV
-361 LTEEELYQSVR
+361 TECELYQSVR
-372 ELSHSMRNHPE
+372 KMAQNAQGDSGHGEN
-383 HTEAVKNLFLS
+383 VKKLFLS
-394 RGFQKIF
+394 SGFQKIF

-408 WTIKPEDLDQ
+408 WTIKPESLEQ

-435 ARALTEATGTD
+435 ARALTEAAGSD

-482 SAHGDLYVYTSKKN
+482 SAHGDLYVYTNKKN
-496 LARSDGNVS
+496 LAHSDGNVS

-517 VSVYVAMQ
+517 VSVYVAMRQ
-525 QKKVT
+525 EKIT

-548 DILTKRLQDRGYSV
+548 DVLTKRLQDRGYSV
-562 QAGCVLQKEQGTV
+562 QAGCVLQKEQRTV
-575 MDEILGSDKNVSVMS
+575 MDEILSSDKNVSIMS

>member
-1 MSFSLSG
+1 MPFSLSG

-16 DAGAAGETAQ
+16 ETAAGEALQ
-26 NSGEGLKVTDQ
+26 ASGEGLKVTDQ

-44 GRTVSGE
+44 GKTISGE

-87 FEIKSNA
+87 FEIKSNS

-112 AGKALAMAGLQI
+112 AGKALSMAGLPI
-124 NDRSVGMTLS
+124 NDRSVGMTNS
-134 MMDEGMN
+134 MMEEGMN

-174 VTAENLEQFQ
+174 VTAENLEQFE

-193 VDAFMQVADEIP
+193 TDAFMQAADEIP
-205 QTVENV
+205 KTVEQV
-211 FVQGGAE
+211 FAQQGSENGGALIR
-218 NGSALLRNLL
+218 SLL
-228 SLFAFGA
+228 SLFPFGTEMAEGVLA
-235 KSADGI
+235 K
-241 LSEADTALIDGN
+241 ADTALMTESAETAGIDVQAGTVGSL
-253 AEISGSEAQNG
+253 SGTTQEEA
-264 NAGELPGGAQ
+264 AA
-274 GKTDVTLEQSGG
+274 LEQDGFV
-286 ALPGGQL
+286 LPEGQVAAKEA
-293 VAEKFTEEMPAEAV
+293 VAEKA
-307 LIQNQDE
+307 LSQNRSE
-314 TGRVSAGIV
+314 TGRVTAGIV
-323 QSVESGEILSAQD
+323 QSAESVEILSAKD
-336 VAELG
+336 ALELG
-341 TLLKAAGADQE
+341 ALLKAAGAEPE
-352 LIGKLQNGT
+352 LIGKLESGVV
-361 LTEEELYQSVR
+361 TEWELYQSVR
-372 ELSHSMRNHPE
+372 KMAQNAQGDSGHGEN
-383 HTEAVKNLFLS
+383 VKKLFLS
-394 RGFQKIF
+394 SGFQKIF

-408 WTIKPEDLDQ
+408 WTIKPESLEQ

-435 ARALTEATGTD
+435 ARALTEAAGSD

-482 SAHGDLYVYTSKKN
+482 SAHGDLYVYTNKKN
-496 LARSDGNVS
+496 LAHSDGNVS

-517 VSVYVAMQ
+517 VSVYVAMRQ
-525 QKKVT
+525 EKIT

-548 DILTKRLQDRGYSV
+548 DVLTKRLQDRGYSV
-562 QAGCVLQKEQGTV
+562 QAGCVLQKEQRTV
-575 MDEILGSDKNVSVMS
+575 MDEILSSDKNVSIMS

>member
-1 MSFSLSG
+1 MPFSLSG

-16 DAGAAGETAQ
+16 ETAAGEALQ
-26 NSGEGLKVTDQ
+26 ASGEGLKVTDQ

-44 GRTVSGE
+44 GKTISGE

-87 FEIKSNA
+87 FEIKSNS

-112 AGKALAMAGLQI
+112 AGKALSMAGLPI
-124 NDRSVGMTLS
+124 NDRSVGMTNS
-134 MMDEGMN
+134 MMEEGMN

-174 VTAENLEQFQ
+174 VTAENLEQFE

-193 VDAFMQVADEIP
+193 TDAFMQAADEIP
-205 QTVENV
+205 KTVEQV
-211 FVQGGAE
+211 FTQQGSENGGALIR
-218 NGSALLRNLL
+218 SLL
-228 SLFAFGA
+228 SLFPFGTEMAEGVLA
-235 KSADGI
+235 K
-241 LSEADTALIDGN
+241 ADTALMTESAETAGIDVQAGTVGSL
-253 AEISGSEAQNG
+253 SGTTQEEA
-264 NAGELPGGAQ
+264 AA
-274 GKTDVTLEQSGG
+274 LEQDGFV
-286 ALPGGQL
+286 LPEGQVAAKEA
-293 VAEKFTEEMPAEAV
+293 VAEKA
-307 LIQNQDE
+307 LSQNRSE
-314 TGRVSAGIV
+314 TGRVTAGIV
-323 QSVESGEILSAQD
+323 QSAESVEILSAKD
-336 VAELG
+336 ALELG
-341 TLLKAAGADQE
+341 ALLKAAGAEPE
-352 LIGKLQNGT
+352 LIGKLESGVV
-361 LTEEELYQSVR
+361 TEWELYQSVR
-372 ELSHSMRNHPE
+372 KMAQNAQGDSGHGEN
-383 HTEAVKNLFLS
+383 VKKLFLS
-394 RGFQKIF
+394 SGFQKIF

-408 WTIKPEDLDQ
+408 WTIKPESLEQ

-435 ARALTEATGTD
+435 ARALTEAAGSD

-482 SAHGDLYVYTSKKN
+482 SAHGDLYVYTNKKN
-496 LARSDGNVS
+496 LAHRDGNVS

-517 VSVYVAMQ
+517 VSVYVAMRQ
-525 QKKVT
+525 EKIT

-548 DILTKRLQDRGYSV
+548 DVLTKRLQDRGYSV
-562 QAGCVLQKEQGTV
+562 QAGCVLQKEQRTV
-575 MDEILGSDKNVSVMS
+575 MDEILSSDKNVSIMS
-590 KTSFDV
+590 KISFDV

>member
-1 MSFSLSG
+1 MPFSLSG

-16 DAGAAGETAQ
+16 ETAAGEALQ
-26 NSGEGLKVTDQ
+26 ASGEGLKVTDQ

-44 GRTVSGE
+44 GKTISGE

-72 RMEQPIAAGIGQNVL
+72 RMEQPITAGIGQNVL
-87 FEIKSNA
+87 FEIKSNS

-112 AGKALAMAGLQI
+112 AGKALSMAGLPI
-124 NDRSVGMTLS
+124 NDRSVGMTNS
-134 MMDEGMN
+134 MMEEGMN

-174 VTAENLEQFQ
+174 VTAENLEQFE

-193 VDAFMQVADEIP
+193 TDAFMQAADEIP
-205 QTVENV
+205 KTVEQV
-211 FVQGGAE
+211 FTQQGSENGGALIR
-218 NGSALLRNLL
+218 SLL
-228 SLFAFGA
+228 SLFPFGTEMAEGVLA
-235 KSADGI
+235 K
-241 LSEADTALIDGN
+241 ADTALMTESAETAGIDVQAGTVGSL
-253 AEISGSEAQNG
+253 SGTTREEA
-264 NAGELPGGAQ
+264 AA
-274 GKTDVTLEQSGG
+274 LEQDGFV
-286 ALPGGQL
+286 LPEGQVAAKEA
-293 VAEKFTEEMPAEAV
+293 VAEKALP
-307 LIQNQDE
+307 QNRSE
-314 TGRVSAGIV
+314 TGRVTAGIV
-323 QSVESGEILSAQD
+323 QSAESVEILSAKD
-336 VAELG
+336 ALELG
-341 TLLKAAGADQE
+341 ALLKAAGAEPE
-352 LIGKLQNGT
+352 LIGKLESGVV
-361 LTEEELYQSVR
+361 TEWELYQSVR
-372 ELSHSMRNHPE
+372 KMAQNAQGDSGHGEN
-383 HTEAVKNLFLS
+383 VKKLFLS
-394 RGFQKIF
+394 SGFQKIF

-408 WTIKPEDLDQ
+408 WTIKPESLEQ

-435 ARALTEATGTD
+435 ARALTEVAGSD

-482 SAHGDLYVYTSKKN
+482 SAHGDLYVYTNKKN
-496 LARSDGNVS
+496 LAHSDGNVS

-517 VSVYVAMQ
+517 VSVYVAMRQ
-525 QKKVT
+525 EKIT

-548 DILTKRLQDRGYSV
+548 DVLTKRLQDRGYSV
-562 QAGCVLQKEQGTV
+562 QAGSVLQKEQRTV
-575 MDEILGSDKNVSVMS
+575 MDEILSSDKNVSIMS

>member
-8 LFQNHYIS
+8 LFQNHFIS
-16 DAGAAGETAQ
+16 DTGAAGEAAQ
-26 NSGEGLKVTDQ
+26 TSGEGIKITDH

-44 GRTVSGE
+44 GKTINGE

-57 SEIQIRLSTDLVVTA
+57 SEIQIRLSADLVVTA

-124 NDRSVGMTLS
+124 NDRSVQMTVS

-154 AAFPEGDV
+154 LAFPEGDV

-167 MNRLGIP
+167 MTRLGLP

-193 VDAFMQVADEIP
+193 TDAFLQAVDQIP
-205 QTVENV
+205 QTVENA
-211 FVQGGAE
+211 FLQGGKEAGDALIRNLMNLFE
-218 NGSALLRNLL
+218 FETQSMGGSGQEADAASTAQSTEALGQDIQTGTVGEPMSEGQEEPAAISGESGSAIEAERV
-228 SLFAFGA
+228 FAEE
-235 KSADGI
+235 K
-241 LSEADTALIDGN
+241 
-253 AEISGSEAQNG
+253 
-264 NAGELPGGAQ
+264 LPEGMTSQKQ
-274 GKTDVTLEQSGG
+274 G
-286 ALPGGQL
+286 
-293 VAEKFTEEMPAEAV
+293 
-307 LIQNQDE
+307 E
-314 TGRVSAGIV
+314 TGRTSAGII
-323 QSVESGEILSAQD
+323 QSVESGEMLSSRE
-336 VAELG
+336 VWELSD
-341 TLLKAAGADQE
+341 LLKAAGAEPE
-352 LIGKLQNGT
+352 LIRRLESGGV
-361 LTEEELYQSVR
+361 TEAELYQQVR
-372 ELSHSMRNHPE
+372 ELAQKTQDHPE
-383 HTEAVKNLFLS
+383 HTEAVKALFLS
-394 RGFQKIF
+394 NGFQKIL
-401 KNAMADQ
+401 KNAMAAQ
-408 WTIKPEDLDQ
+408 WTIRPENLDQ
-418 KQVSKL
+418 KQVSRL
-424 YERINEQTRQL
+424 YERINDQTRQL
-435 ARALTEATGTD
+435 ARALSNAAGAD
-446 TPLAK
+446 SPLAR

-458 NVDFLNQMNQIYTY
+458 NVDFMNQMNQLYTY
-472 VQLPLKLKGN
+472 VQLPLKLKGGG
-482 SAHGDLYVYTSKKN
+482 AHGDLYVYTNKKN
-496 LARSDGNVS
+496 LAHKDGNVS
-505 ALLQLDMEHLGH
+505 ALLQLDMEHLGF

-530 TNFYLQDE
+530 TNFYLEDE

-562 QAGCVLQKEQGTV
+562 QAGCILQKESGTV
-575 MDEILGSDKNVSVMS
+575 MDEILNSDKNVSIMS

>member
-1 MSFSLSG
+1 MPFSLSG

-16 DAGAAGETAQ
+16 ETAAGEALQ
-26 NSGEGLKVTDQ
+26 ASGEGLKVTDQ

-44 GRTVSGE
+44 GKTISGE

-87 FEIKSNA
+87 FEIKSNS

-112 AGKALAMAGLQI
+112 AGKALSMAGLPI
-124 NDRSVGMTLS
+124 NDRSVGMTNS
-134 MMDEGMN
+134 MMEEGMN

-174 VTAENLEQFQ
+174 VTAENLEQFE

-193 VDAFMQVADEIP
+193 TDAFMQAADEIP
-205 QTVENV
+205 KTVEQV
-211 FVQGGAE
+211 FTQQGSENGGALIR
-218 NGSALLRNLL
+218 SLL
-228 SLFAFGA
+228 SLFPFGTEMAEGVLA
-235 KSADGI
+235 K
-241 LSEADTALIDGN
+241 ADTALMTESAETAGIDVQAGTVGSL
-253 AEISGSEAQNG
+253 SGTTQEEA
-264 NAGELPGGAQ
+264 AA
-274 GKTDVTLEQSGG
+274 LEQDGFV
-286 ALPGGQL
+286 LPEGQ
-293 VAEKFTEEMPAEAV
+293 VAAKEAV
-307 LIQNQDE
+307 EEKALSQNRSE
-314 TGRVSAGIV
+314 TGRVTAGIV
-323 QSVESGEILSAQD
+323 QSAESVEILSAKD
-336 VAELG
+336 ALELG
-341 TLLKAAGADQE
+341 ALLKAAGAEPE
-352 LIGKLQNGT
+352 LIGKLESGVV
-361 LTEEELYQSVR
+361 TEWELYQSVR
-372 ELSHSMRNHPE
+372 KMAQNAQGDSGHGEN
-383 HTEAVKNLFLS
+383 VKKLFLS
-394 RGFQKIF
+394 SGFQKIF

-408 WTIKPEDLDQ
+408 WTIKPESLEQ

-435 ARALTEATGTD
+435 ARALTEAAGSD

-482 SAHGDLYVYTSKKN
+482 SAHGDLYVYTNKKN
-496 LARSDGNVS
+496 LAHSDGNVS

-517 VSVYVAMQ
+517 VSVYVAMRQ
-525 QKKVT
+525 EKIT

-548 DILTKRLQDRGYSV
+548 EVLTKRLQDRGYSV
-562 QAGCVLQKEQGTV
+562 QAGCVLQKEQRTV
-575 MDEILGSDKNVSVMS
+575 MDEILSSDKNVSIMS

>member
-1 MSFSLSG
+1 MPFSLSG

-16 DAGAAGETAQ
+16 ETAAGEALQ
-26 NSGEGLKVTDQ
+26 ASGEGLKVTDQ

-44 GRTVSGE
+44 GKTISGE

-72 RMEQPIAAGIGQNVL
+72 RMEQPITAGIGQNVL
-87 FEIKSNA
+87 FEIKSNS

-112 AGKALAMAGLQI
+112 AGKALSMAGLPI
-124 NDRSVGMTLS
+124 NDRSVGMTNS
-134 MMDEGMN
+134 MMEEGMN

-174 VTAENLEQFQ
+174 VTAENLEQFE

-193 VDAFMQVADEIP
+193 TDAFMQAADEIP
-205 QTVENV
+205 KTVEQV
-211 FVQGGAE
+211 FTQQGSENGGALIR
-218 NGSALLRNLL
+218 SLL
-228 SLFAFGA
+228 SLFPFGTEMAEGVLA
-235 KSADGI
+235 K
-241 LSEADTALIDGN
+241 ADTALMTESAETAGIDVQAGTVGSL
-253 AEISGSEAQNG
+253 SGTTQEEA
-264 NAGELPGGAQ
+264 AA
-274 GKTDVTLEQSGG
+274 LEQDGFV
-286 ALPGGQL
+286 LPEGQVAAKEA
-293 VAEKFTEEMPAEAV
+293 VAEKALP
-307 LIQNQDE
+307 QNRSE
-314 TGRVSAGIV
+314 TGRVTAGIV
-323 QSVESGEILSAQD
+323 QSAESVEILSAKD
-336 VAELG
+336 ALELG
-341 TLLKAAGADQE
+341 ALLKAAGAEPE
-352 LIGKLQNGT
+352 LIGKLESSVV
-361 LTEEELYQSVR
+361 TEWELYQSVR
-372 ELSHSMRNHPE
+372 KMAQNAQGDSGHGEN
-383 HTEAVKNLFLS
+383 VKKLFLS
-394 RGFQKIF
+394 SGFQKIF

-408 WTIKPEDLDQ
+408 WTIKPESLEQ

-435 ARALTEATGTD
+435 ARALTEAAGSD

-482 SAHGDLYVYTSKKN
+482 SAHGDLYVYTNKKN
-496 LARSDGNVS
+496 LAHRDGNVS

-517 VSVYVAMQ
+517 VSVYVAMRQ
-525 QKKVT
+525 EKIT

-548 DILTKRLQDRGYSV
+548 DVLTKRLQDRGYSV
-562 QAGCVLQKEQGTV
+562 QAGCVLQKEQRTV
-575 MDEILGSDKNVSVMS
+575 MDEILSSDKNVSIMS

>member
-1 MSFSLSG
+1 MPFSLSG

-16 DAGAAGETAQ
+16 ETAAGEALQ
-26 NSGEGLKVTDQ
+26 ASGEGLKVTDQ

-44 GRTVSGE
+44 GKTISGE

-72 RMEQPIAAGIGQNVL
+72 RMEQPITAGIGQNVL
-87 FEIKSNA
+87 FEIKSNS

-112 AGKALAMAGLQI
+112 AGKALSMAGLSI
-124 NDRSVGMTLS
+124 NDRSVGMTNS
-134 MMDEGMN
+134 MMEEGMN

-174 VTAENLEQFQ
+174 VTAENLEQFE

-193 VDAFMQVADEIP
+193 TDAFMQAADEIP
-205 QTVENV
+205 KTVEQV
-211 FVQGGAE
+211 FAQQGSENGGALIR
-218 NGSALLRNLL
+218 SLL
-228 SLFAFGA
+228 SLFPFGTEMAEGVLA
-235 KSADGI
+235 K
-241 LSEADTALIDGN
+241 ADTALMTESAETAGIDVQAGTVGSL
-253 AEISGSEAQNG
+253 SGTTQEEA
-264 NAGELPGGAQ
+264 AA
-274 GKTDVTLEQSGG
+274 LEQDGFV
-286 ALPGGQL
+286 LPEGQVVAKEA
-293 VAEKFTEEMPAEAV
+293 VAEKA
-307 LIQNQDE
+307 LSQNRSE
-314 TGRVSAGIV
+314 TGRVTAGIV
-323 QSVESGEILSAQD
+323 QSAESVEILSAKD
-336 VAELG
+336 ALELG
-341 TLLKAAGADQE
+341 ALLKAAGAEPE
-352 LIGKLQNGT
+352 LIGKLESGVV
-361 LTEEELYQSVR
+361 TEWELYQSVR
-372 ELSHSMRNHPE
+372 KMAQNAQGDSGHGEN
-383 HTEAVKNLFLS
+383 VKKLFLS
-394 RGFQKIF
+394 SGFQKIF

-408 WTIKPEDLDQ
+408 WTIKPESLEQ

-435 ARALTEATGTD
+435 ARALTEAAGSD

-482 SAHGDLYVYTSKKN
+482 SAHGDLYVYTNKKN
-496 LARSDGNVS
+496 LAHSDGNVS

-517 VSVYVAMQ
+517 VSVYVAMRQ
-525 QKKVT
+525 EKIT

-548 DILTKRLQDRGYSV
+548 EILTKRLQDRGYSV
-562 QAGCVLQKEQGTV
+562 QAGCVLQKEQRTV
-575 MDEILGSDKNVSVMS
+575 MDEILSSDKNVSIMS

>member
-1 MSFSLSG
+1 MPFSLSG

-16 DAGAAGETAQ
+16 ETAAEEALQ
-26 NSGEGLKVTDQ
+26 ASGEGLKVTDQ

-44 GRTVSGE
+44 GKTISGE

-72 RMEQPIAAGIGQNVL
+72 RMEQPITAGIGQNVL
-87 FEIKSNA
+87 FEIKSNS

-112 AGKALAMAGLQI
+112 AGKALSMAGLPI
-124 NDRSVGMTLS
+124 NDRSVGMTNS
-134 MMDEGMN
+134 MMEEGMN

-174 VTAENLEQFQ
+174 VTAENLEQFE

-193 VDAFMQVADEIP
+193 TDAFMQAADEIP
-205 QTVENV
+205 KTVEQV
-211 FVQGGAE
+211 FTQQGSENGGALIR
-218 NGSALLRNLL
+218 SLL
-228 SLFAFGA
+228 SLFPFGTEMAEGVLA
-235 KSADGI
+235 K
-241 LSEADTALIDGN
+241 ADTALMTESAETAGIDVQAGTVGSL
-253 AEISGSEAQNG
+253 SGTTREEA
-264 NAGELPGGAQ
+264 AA
-274 GKTDVTLEQSGG
+274 LEQDGFV
-286 ALPGGQL
+286 LPEGQVAAKEA
-293 VAEKFTEEMPAEAV
+293 VAEKALP
-307 LIQNQDE
+307 QNRSE
-314 TGRVSAGIV
+314 TGRVTAGIV
-323 QSVESGEILSAQD
+323 QSAESVEILSAKD
-336 VAELG
+336 ALELG
-341 TLLKAAGADQE
+341 ALLKAAGAEPE
-352 LIGKLQNGT
+352 LIGKLESGVV
-361 LTEEELYQSVR
+361 TEWELYQSVR
-372 ELSHSMRNHPE
+372 KMAQNAQGDSGHGEN
-383 HTEAVKNLFLS
+383 VKKLFLS
-394 RGFQKIF
+394 SGFQKIF

-408 WTIKPEDLDQ
+408 WTIKPESLEQ

-435 ARALTEATGTD
+435 ARALTEAAGSD

-482 SAHGDLYVYTSKKN
+482 SAHGDLYVYTNKKN
-496 LARSDGNVS
+496 LAHRDGNVS

-517 VSVYVAMQ
+517 VSVYVAMRQ
-525 QKKVT
+525 EKIT

-548 DILTKRLQDRGYSV
+548 DVLTKRLQDRGYSV
-562 QAGCVLQKEQGTV
+562 QAGCVLQKEQRTV
-575 MDEILGSDKNVSVMS
+575 MDEILSSDKNVSIMS

>member
-1 MSFSLSG
+1 MPFSLSG

-16 DAGAAGETAQ
+16 ETAAGEALQ
-26 NSGEGLKVTDQ
+26 ASGEGLKVTDQ

-44 GRTVSGE
+44 GKTISGE

-72 RMEQPIAAGIGQNVL
+72 RMEQPITAGIGQNVL
-87 FEIKSNA
+87 FEIKSNS

-112 AGKALAMAGLQI
+112 AGKALSMAGLSI
-124 NDRSVGMTLS
+124 NDRSVGMTNS
-134 MMDEGMN
+134 MMEEGMN

-174 VTAENLEQFQ
+174 VTAENLEQFE

-193 VDAFMQVADEIP
+193 TDAFMQAADEIP
-205 QTVENV
+205 KTVEQV
-211 FVQGGAE
+211 FTQQGSENGGALIR
-218 NGSALLRNLL
+218 SLL
-228 SLFAFGA
+228 SLFPFGTEMAEGVLA
-235 KSADGI
+235 K
-241 LSEADTALIDGN
+241 ADTALMTESAETAGIDVQAGTVGSL
-253 AEISGSEAQNG
+253 SGTTQEEA
-264 NAGELPGGAQ
+264 AA
-274 GKTDVTLEQSGG
+274 LEQDGFV
-286 ALPGGQL
+286 LPEGQVAAKEA
-293 VAEKFTEEMPAEAV
+293 VAEKA
-307 LIQNQDE
+307 LSQNRSE
-314 TGRVSAGIV
+314 TGRVTAGIV
-323 QSVESGEILSAQD
+323 QSAESVEILSAKD
-336 VAELG
+336 ALELG
-341 TLLKAAGADQE
+341 ALLKAAGAEPE
-352 LIGKLQNGT
+352 LIGKLESGVV
-361 LTEEELYQSVR
+361 TEWELYQSVR
-372 ELSHSMRNHPE
+372 KMAQNAQGDSGHGEN
-383 HTEAVKNLFLS
+383 VKKLFLS
-394 RGFQKIF
+394 SGFQKIF

-408 WTIKPEDLDQ
+408 WTIKPESLEQ
-418 KQVSKL
+418 KQVSKF

-435 ARALTEATGTD
+435 ARALTEAAGSD

-482 SAHGDLYVYTSKKN
+482 SAHGDLYVYTNKKN
-496 LARSDGNVS
+496 LAHRDGNVS

-517 VSVYVAMQ
+517 VSVYVAMRQ
-525 QKKVT
+525 EKIT

-548 DILTKRLQDRGYSV
+548 DVLTKRLQDRGYSV
-562 QAGCVLQKEQGTV
+562 QAGCVLQKEQRTV
-575 MDEILGSDKNVSVMS
+575 MDEILSSDKNVSIMS

>member
-1 MSFSLSG
+1 MPFSLSG

-16 DAGAAGETAQ
+16 ETAAGEALQ
-26 NSGEGLKVTDQ
+26 ASGEGLKVTDQ

-44 GRTVSGE
+44 GKTISGE

-72 RMEQPIAAGIGQNVL
+72 RMEQPITAGIGQNVL
-87 FEIKSNA
+87 FEIKSNS

-112 AGKALAMAGLQI
+112 AGKALSMAGLPI
-124 NDRSVGMTLS
+124 NDRSVGMTNS
-134 MMDEGMN
+134 MMEEGMN

-174 VTAENLEQFQ
+174 VTAENLEQFE

-193 VDAFMQVADEIP
+193 TDAFMQAADEIP
-205 QTVENV
+205 KTVEQV
-211 FVQGGAE
+211 FTQQGSENGGALIR
-218 NGSALLRNLL
+218 SLL
-228 SLFAFGA
+228 SLFPFGTEMAEGVLA
-235 KSADGI
+235 K
-241 LSEADTALIDGN
+241 ADTALMTESAETAGIDVQAGTVGSL
-253 AEISGSEAQNG
+253 SGTTREEA
-264 NAGELPGGAQ
+264 AA
-274 GKTDVTLEQSGG
+274 LEQDGFV
-286 ALPGGQL
+286 LPEGQVAAKEA
-293 VAEKFTEEMPAEAV
+293 VAEKALP
-307 LIQNQDE
+307 QNRSE
-314 TGRVSAGIV
+314 TGRVTAGIV
-323 QSVESGEILSAQD
+323 QSAESVEILSAKD
-336 VAELG
+336 ALELG
-341 TLLKAAGADQE
+341 ALLKAAGAEPE
-352 LIGKLQNGT
+352 LIGKLESSVV
-361 LTEEELYQSVR
+361 TEWELYQSVR
-372 ELSHSMRNHPE
+372 KMAQNAQGDSGHGEN
-383 HTEAVKNLFLS
+383 VKKLFLS
-394 RGFQKIF
+394 SGFQKIF

-408 WTIKPEDLDQ
+408 WTIKPESLEQ

-435 ARALTEATGTD
+435 ARALTEAAGSD

-482 SAHGDLYVYTSKKN
+482 SAHGDLYVYTNKKN
-496 LARSDGNVS
+496 LAHRDGNVS

-517 VSVYVAMQ
+517 VSVYVAMRQ
-525 QKKVT
+525 EKIT

-548 DILTKRLQDRGYSV
+548 DVLTKRLQDRGYSV
-562 QAGCVLQKEQGTV
+562 QAGCVLQKEQRTV
-575 MDEILGSDKNVSVMS
+575 MDEILSSDKNVSIMS

>member
-1 MSFSLSG
+1 MPFSLSG

-16 DAGAAGETAQ
+16 ETAAGEALQ
-26 NSGEGLKVTDQ
+26 ASGEGLKVTDQ

-44 GRTVSGE
+44 GKTISGE

-72 RMEQPIAAGIGQNVL
+72 RMEQPITAGIGQNVL
-87 FEIKSNA
+87 FEIKSNS

-112 AGKALAMAGLQI
+112 AGKALSMAGLPI
-124 NDRSVGMTLS
+124 NDRSVGMTNS
-134 MMDEGMN
+134 MMEEGMN

-174 VTAENLEQFQ
+174 VTAENLEQFE

-193 VDAFMQVADEIP
+193 TDAFMQAADEIP
-205 QTVENV
+205 KTVEQV
-211 FVQGGAE
+211 FAQQGSENGGALIR
-218 NGSALLRNLL
+218 SLL
-228 SLFAFGA
+228 SLFPFGTEMA
-235 KSADGI
+235 EGVLVK
-241 LSEADTALIDGN
+241 ADTALMTESAETAGIDVQAGTVGSL
-253 AEISGSEAQNG
+253 SGTTQEEAAALEKDG
-264 NAGELPGGAQ
+264 FVLP
-274 GKTDVTLEQSGG
+274 E
-286 ALPGGQL
+286 GQVAAKEA
-293 VAEKFTEEMPAEAV
+293 VAEKA
-307 LIQNQDE
+307 LSQNRSE
-314 TGRVSAGIV
+314 TGRVTAGIV
-323 QSVESGEILSAQD
+323 QSAESVEILSAKD
-336 VAELG
+336 ALELG
-341 TLLKAAGADQE
+341 ALLKAAGAEPE
-352 LIGKLQNGT
+352 LIGKLESGVV
-361 LTEEELYQSVR
+361 TEWELYQSVR
-372 ELSHSMRNHPE
+372 KMGQNAQGDSGHGEN
-383 HTEAVKNLFLS
+383 VKKLFLS
-394 RGFQKIF
+394 SGFQKIF

-408 WTIKPEDLDQ
+408 WTIKPESLEQ

-435 ARALTEATGTD
+435 ARALTEAGSD

-482 SAHGDLYVYTSKKN
+482 SAHGDLYVYTNKKN
-496 LARSDGNVS
+496 LAHSDGNVS

-517 VSVYVAMQ
+517 VSVYVAMRQ
-525 QKKVT
+525 EKIT

-548 DILTKRLQDRGYSV
+548 EVLTKRLQDRGYSV
-562 QAGCVLQKEQGTV
+562 QAGCVLQKEQRTV
-575 MDEILGSDKNVSVMS
+575 MDEILSSDKNVSIMS

>member
-1 MSFSLSG
+1 MPFSLSG

-16 DAGAAGETAQ
+16 ETAAGEALQ
-26 NSGEGLKVTDQ
+26 ASGEGLKVTDQ

-44 GRTVSGE
+44 GKTISGE

-72 RMEQPIAAGIGQNVL
+72 RMEQPITAGIGQNVL
-87 FEIKSNA
+87 FEIKSNS

-112 AGKALAMAGLQI
+112 AGKALSMAGLPI
-124 NDRSVGMTLS
+124 NDRSVGMTNS
-134 MMDEGMN
+134 MMEEGMN

-174 VTAENLEQFQ
+174 VTAENLEQFE

-193 VDAFMQVADEIP
+193 TDAFMQAADEIP
-205 QTVENV
+205 KTVEQV
-211 FVQGGAE
+211 FTQQGSENGGALIR
-218 NGSALLRNLL
+218 SLL
-228 SLFAFGA
+228 SLFPFGTEMAEGVLA
-235 KSADGI
+235 K
-241 LSEADTALIDGN
+241 ADTALMTESAETAGIDVQAGTVGSL
-253 AEISGSEAQNG
+253 SGTTQEEA
-264 NAGELPGGAQ
+264 AA
-274 GKTDVTLEQSGG
+274 LEQDGFV
-286 ALPGGQL
+286 LPEGQVAAKEA
-293 VAEKFTEEMPAEAV
+293 VAEKALP
-307 LIQNQDE
+307 QNRSE
-314 TGRVSAGIV
+314 TGRVTAGIV
-323 QSVESGEILSAQD
+323 QSAESVEILSAKD
-336 VAELG
+336 ALELG
-341 TLLKAAGADQE
+341 ALLKAAGAEPE
-352 LIGKLQNGT
+352 LIGKLESGVV
-361 LTEEELYQSVR
+361 TEWELYQSVR
-372 ELSHSMRNHPE
+372 KMAQNAQGDSGHGEN
-383 HTEAVKNLFLS
+383 VKKLFLS
-394 RGFQKIF
+394 SGFQKIF

-408 WTIKPEDLDQ
+408 WTIKPESLEQ

-435 ARALTEATGTD
+435 ARALTEAAGSD

-482 SAHGDLYVYTSKKN
+482 SAHGDLYVYTNKKN
-496 LARSDGNVS
+496 LAHRDGNVS

-517 VSVYVAMQ
+517 VSVYVAMRQ
-525 QKKVT
+525 EKIT

-548 DILTKRLQDRGYSV
+548 DVLTKRLQDRGYSV
-562 QAGCVLQKEQGTV
+562 QAGCVLQKEQRTV
-575 MDEILGSDKNVSVMS
+575 MDEILSSDKNVSIMS

>member
-1 MSFSLSG
+1 MPFSLSG

-16 DAGAAGETAQ
+16 ETAAGEALQ
-26 NSGEGLKVTDQ
+26 ASGEGLKVTDQ

-44 GRTVSGE
+44 GKTISGE

-87 FEIKSNA
+87 FEIKSNS

-112 AGKALAMAGLQI
+112 SGKALSMAGLPI
-124 NDRSVGMTLS
+124 NDRSVGMTNS
-134 MMDEGMN
+134 MMEEGMN

-174 VTAENLEQFQ
+174 VTAENLEQFE

-193 VDAFMQVADEIP
+193 TDAFMQAADEIP
-205 QTVENV
+205 KTVEQV
-211 FVQGGAE
+211 FAQQGSENGGALIR
-218 NGSALLRNLL
+218 SLL
-228 SLFAFGA
+228 SLFPFGTEMAEGVVA
-235 KSADGI
+235 K
-241 LSEADTALIDGN
+241 ADTALMTESAETAGIDVQAGTVGSL
-253 AEISGSEAQNG
+253 SGTTQEEA
-264 NAGELPGGAQ
+264 AA
-274 GKTDVTLEQSGG
+274 LEQDGFV
-286 ALPGGQL
+286 LPEGQVAAKEA
-293 VAEKFTEEMPAEAV
+293 VAEKA
-307 LIQNQDE
+307 LSQNRSE
-314 TGRVSAGIV
+314 TGRVTAGIV
-323 QSVESGEILSAQD
+323 QSAESVEILSAKD
-336 VAELG
+336 AMELG
-341 TLLKAAGADQE
+341 ALLKAAGAEPE
-352 LIGKLQNGT
+352 LIGKLESGVV
-361 LTEEELYQSVR
+361 TEWELYQSVR
-372 ELSHSMRNHPE
+372 KMAQNAQGDSGHGEN
-383 HTEAVKNLFLS
+383 VKKLFLS
-394 RGFQKIF
+394 SGFQKIF

-408 WTIKPEDLDQ
+408 WTIKPESLEQ

-435 ARALTEATGTD
+435 ARALTEAAGSD

-482 SAHGDLYVYTSKKN
+482 SAHGDLYVYTNKKN
-496 LARSDGNVS
+496 LAHSDGNVS

-517 VSVYVAMQ
+517 VSVYVAMRQ
-525 QKKVT
+525 EKIT

-548 DILTKRLQDRGYSV
+548 DVLTKRLQDRGYSV
-562 QAGCVLQKEQGTV
+562 QAGCVLQKEQRTV
-575 MDEILGSDKNVSVMS
+575 MDEILSSDKNVSIMS

>member
-1 MSFSLSG
+1 MPFSLSG

-16 DAGAAGETAQ
+16 ETAAGEALQ
-26 NSGEGLKVTDQ
+26 ASGEGLKVTDQ

-44 GRTVSGE
+44 GKTISGE

-72 RMEQPIAAGIGQNVL
+72 RMEQPITAGIGQNVL
-87 FEIKSNA
+87 FEIKSNS

-112 AGKALAMAGLQI
+112 AGKALSMAGLPI
-124 NDRSVGMTLS
+124 NDRSVGMTNS
-134 MMDEGMN
+134 MMEEGMN

-174 VTAENLEQFQ
+174 VTAENLEQFE

-193 VDAFMQVADEIP
+193 TDAFMQAADEIP
-205 QTVENV
+205 KTVEQV
-211 FVQGGAE
+211 FAQQGSENGGALIR
-218 NGSALLRNLL
+218 SLL
-228 SLFAFGA
+228 SLFPFGTEMAEGVLA
-235 KSADGI
+235 K
-241 LSEADTALIDGN
+241 ADTALMTESAETAGIDVQAGTVGSL
-253 AEISGSEAQNG
+253 SGTTQEEA
-264 NAGELPGGAQ
+264 AA
-274 GKTDVTLEQSGG
+274 LEQDGFV
-286 ALPGGQL
+286 LPEGQVAAKEA
-293 VAEKFTEEMPAEAV
+293 VAEKA
-307 LIQNQDE
+307 LSQNRSE
-314 TGRVSAGIV
+314 TGRVTAGIV
-323 QSVESGEILSAQD
+323 QSAESVEILSAKD
-336 VAELG
+336 ALELG
-341 TLLKAAGADQE
+341 ALLKAAGAEPE
-352 LIGKLQNGT
+352 LIGKLESGVV
-361 LTEEELYQSVR
+361 TEWELYQSVR
-372 ELSHSMRNHPE
+372 KMAQNAQGDSGHGEN
-383 HTEAVKNLFLS
+383 VKKLFLS
-394 RGFQKIF
+394 SGFQKIF

-408 WTIKPEDLDQ
+408 WTIKPESLEQ

-435 ARALTEATGTD
+435 ARALTEAAGSD

-482 SAHGDLYVYTSKKN
+482 SAHGDLYVYTNKKN
-496 LARSDGNVS
+496 LAHGDGNVS

-517 VSVYVAMQ
+517 VSVYVAMRQ
-525 QKKVT
+525 EKIT

-548 DILTKRLQDRGYSV
+548 EVLTKRLQDRGYSV
-562 QAGCVLQKEQGTV
+562 QAGCVLQKEQRTV
-575 MDEILGSDKNVSVMS
+575 MDEILSSDKNVSIMS

>member
-1 MSFSLSG
+1 MPFSLSG

-16 DAGAAGETAQ
+16 ETAAEEALQ
-26 NSGEGLKVTDQ
+26 ASGEGLKVTDQ

-44 GRTVSGE
+44 GKTISGE

-72 RMEQPIAAGIGQNVL
+72 RMEQPITAGIGQNVL
-87 FEIKSNA
+87 FEIKSNS

-112 AGKALAMAGLQI
+112 AGKALSMAGLPI
-124 NDRSVGMTLS
+124 NDRSVGMTNS
-134 MMDEGMN
+134 MMEEGMN

-174 VTAENLEQFQ
+174 VTAENLEQFE

-193 VDAFMQVADEIP
+193 TDAFMQAADEIP
-205 QTVENV
+205 KTVEQV
-211 FVQGGAE
+211 FTQQGSENGGALIR
-218 NGSALLRNLL
+218 SLL
-228 SLFAFGA
+228 SLFPFGTEMAEGVLA
-235 KSADGI
+235 K
-241 LSEADTALIDGN
+241 ADTALMTESAETAGIDVQAGTVGSL
-253 AEISGSEAQNG
+253 SGTTREEA
-264 NAGELPGGAQ
+264 AA
-274 GKTDVTLEQSGG
+274 LEQDGFV
-286 ALPGGQL
+286 LPEGQVAAKEA
-293 VAEKFTEEMPAEAV
+293 VAEKALP
-307 LIQNQDE
+307 QNRSE
-314 TGRVSAGIV
+314 TGRVTAGIV
-323 QSVESGEILSAQD
+323 QSAESVEILSAKD
-336 VAELG
+336 ALELG
-341 TLLKAAGADQE
+341 ALLKAAGAEPE
-352 LIGKLQNGT
+352 LIGKLESGVV
-361 LTEEELYQSVR
+361 TEWELYQSVR
-372 ELSHSMRNHPE
+372 KMAQNAQGDSGHGEN
-383 HTEAVKNLFLS
+383 VKKLFLS
-394 RGFQKIF
+394 SGFQKIF

-408 WTIKPEDLDQ
+408 WTIKPESLEQ

-435 ARALTEATGTD
+435 ARALTEAAGSD

-458 NVDFLNQMNQIYTY
+458 NIDFLNQMNQIYTY

-482 SAHGDLYVYTSKKN
+482 SAHGDLYVYTNKKN
-496 LARSDGNVS
+496 LAHSDGNVS

-517 VSVYVAMQ
+517 VSVYVAMRQ
-525 QKKVT
+525 EKIT

-548 DILTKRLQDRGYSV
+548 DVLTKRLQDRGYSV
-562 QAGCVLQKEQGTV
+562 QAGCVLQKEQRTV
-575 MDEILGSDKNVSVMS
+575 MDEILSSDKNVSIMS

>member
-1 MSFSLSG
+1 MPFSLSG

-16 DAGAAGETAQ
+16 ETAAGEALQ
-26 NSGEGLKVTDQ
+26 ASGEGLKVTDQ

-44 GRTVSGE
+44 GKTISGE

-87 FEIKSNA
+87 FEIKSNS

-112 AGKALAMAGLQI
+112 SGKALSMAGLPI
-124 NDRSVGMTLS
+124 NDRSVGMTNS
-134 MMDEGMN
+134 MMEEGMN

-174 VTAENLEQFQ
+174 VTAENLEQFE

-193 VDAFMQVADEIP
+193 TDAFMQAADEIP
-205 QTVENV
+205 KTVEQV
-211 FVQGGAE
+211 FAQQGSE
-218 NGSALLRNLL
+218 NGGVLIRSLL
-228 SLFAFGA
+228 SLFPFGTEMAEGVLA
-235 KSADGI
+235 K
-241 LSEADTALIDGN
+241 ADTALMTESAETAGIDVQAGTVGSL
-253 AEISGSEAQNG
+253 SGTTQEEA
-264 NAGELPGGAQ
+264 AA
-274 GKTDVTLEQSGG
+274 LEQDGFV
-286 ALPGGQL
+286 LPEGQVAAKEA
-293 VAEKFTEEMPAEAV
+293 VAEKA
-307 LIQNQDE
+307 LSQNRSE
-314 TGRVSAGIV
+314 TGRVTAGIV
-323 QSVESGEILSAQD
+323 QSAESVEILSAKD
-336 VAELG
+336 ALELG
-341 TLLKAAGADQE
+341 ALLKAAGAEPE
-352 LIGKLQNGT
+352 LIGKLESGVV
-361 LTEEELYQSVR
+361 TEWELYQSVR
-372 ELSHSMRNHPE
+372 KMAQNAQGDSGHGEN
-383 HTEAVKNLFLS
+383 VKKLFLS
-394 RGFQKIF
+394 SGFQKIF

-408 WTIKPEDLDQ
+408 WTIKPESLEQ

-435 ARALTEATGTD
+435 ARALTEAAGSD

-482 SAHGDLYVYTSKKN
+482 SAHGDLYVYTNKKN
-496 LARSDGNVS
+496 LAHSDGNVS

-517 VSVYVAMQ
+517 VSVYVAMRQ
-525 QKKVT
+525 EKIA

-548 DILTKRLQDRGYSV
+548 DVLTKRLQDRGYSV
-562 QAGCVLQKEQGTV
+562 QAGCVLQKEQRTV
-575 MDEILGSDKNVSVMS
+575 MDEILSSDKNVSIMS

>member
-1 MSFSLSG
+1 MPFSLSG

-16 DAGAAGETAQ
+16 ETAAGEALQ
-26 NSGEGLKVTDQ
+26 ASGEGLKVTDQ

-44 GRTVSGE
+44 GKTISGE

-72 RMEQPIAAGIGQNVL
+72 RMEQPITAGIGQNVL
-87 FEIKSNA
+87 FEIKSNS

-112 AGKALAMAGLQI
+112 AGKALSMAGLPI
-124 NDRSVGMTLS
+124 NDRSVGMTNS
-134 MMDEGMN
+134 MMEEGMN

-174 VTAENLEQFQ
+174 VTAENLEQFE

-193 VDAFMQVADEIP
+193 TDAFMQAADEIP
-205 QTVENV
+205 KTVEQV
-211 FVQGGAE
+211 FTQQGSENGGALIR
-218 NGSALLRNLL
+218 SLL
-228 SLFAFGA
+228 SLFPFGTEMAEGVLA
-235 KSADGI
+235 K
-241 LSEADTALIDGN
+241 ADTALMTESAETAGIDVQAGTVGSL
-253 AEISGSEAQNG
+253 SGTTREEA
-264 NAGELPGGAQ
+264 AA
-274 GKTDVTLEQSGG
+274 LEQDGFV
-286 ALPGGQL
+286 LPEGQVAAKEA
-293 VAEKFTEEMPAEAV
+293 VAEKALP
-307 LIQNQDE
+307 QNRSE
-314 TGRVSAGIV
+314 TGRVTAGIV
-323 QSVESGEILSAQD
+323 QSAESVEILSAKD
-336 VAELG
+336 ALELG
-341 TLLKAAGADQE
+341 ALLKAAGAEPE
-352 LIGKLQNGT
+352 LIGKLESGVV
-361 LTEEELYQSVR
+361 TEWELYQSVR
-372 ELSHSMRNHPE
+372 KMAQNAQGDSGHGEN
-383 HTEAVKNLFLS
+383 VKKLFLS
-394 RGFQKIF
+394 SGFQKIF

-408 WTIKPEDLDQ
+408 WTIKPESLEQ

-435 ARALTEATGTD
+435 ARALTEAAGSD

-458 NVDFLNQMNQIYTY
+458 NIDFLNQMNQIYTY

-482 SAHGDLYVYTSKKN
+482 SAHGDLYVYTNKKN
-496 LARSDGNVS
+496 LAHSDGNVS

-517 VSVYVAMQ
+517 VSVYVAMRQ
-525 QKKVT
+525 EKIT

-548 DILTKRLQDRGYSV
+548 DVLTKRLQDRGYSV
-562 QAGCVLQKEQGTV
+562 QAGCVLQKEQRTV
-575 MDEILGSDKNVSVMS
+575 MDEILSSDKNVSIMS

>member
-1 MSFSLSG
+1 MPFSLSG

-16 DAGAAGETAQ
+16 ETAAGEALQ
-26 NSGEGLKVTDQ
+26 ASGEGLKVTDQ

-44 GRTVSGE
+44 GKTISGE

-72 RMEQPIAAGIGQNVL
+72 RMEQPITAGIGQNVL
-87 FEIKSNA
+87 FEIKSNS

-112 AGKALAMAGLQI
+112 AGKALSMAGLPI
-124 NDRSVGMTLS
+124 NDRSVGMTNS
-134 MMDEGMN
+134 MMEEGMN

-174 VTAENLEQFQ
+174 VTAENLEQFE

-193 VDAFMQVADEIP
+193 TDAFMQAADEIP
-205 QTVENV
+205 KTVEQV
-211 FVQGGAE
+211 FAQQGSE
-218 NGSALLRNLL
+218 NGGVLIRSLL
-228 SLFAFGA
+228 SLFPFGTEMAEGVLA
-235 KSADGI
+235 K
-241 LSEADTALIDGN
+241 ADTALMTESAETAGIDVQAGTVGSL
-253 AEISGSEAQNG
+253 SGTTQEEA
-264 NAGELPGGAQ
+264 AA
-274 GKTDVTLEQSGG
+274 LEQDGFV
-286 ALPGGQL
+286 LPEGQVAAKEA
-293 VAEKFTEEMPAEAV
+293 VAEKA
-307 LIQNQDE
+307 LSQNRSE
-314 TGRVSAGIV
+314 TGRVTAGIV
-323 QSVESGEILSAQD
+323 QSAESVEILSAKD
-336 VAELG
+336 ALELG
-341 TLLKAAGADQE
+341 ALLKAAGAEPE
-352 LIGKLQNGT
+352 LIGKLESGVV
-361 LTEEELYQSVR
+361 TEWELYQSVR
-372 ELSHSMRNHPE
+372 KMAQNAQGDSGHGEN
-383 HTEAVKNLFLS
+383 VKKLFLS
-394 RGFQKIF
+394 SGFQKIF

-408 WTIKPEDLDQ
+408 WTIKPESLEQ

-435 ARALTEATGTD
+435 ARALTEAAGSD

-482 SAHGDLYVYTSKKN
+482 SAHGDLYVYTNKKN
-496 LARSDGNVS
+496 LAHSDGNVS

-517 VSVYVAMQ
+517 VSVYVAMRQ
-525 QKKVT
+525 EKIT

-548 DILTKRLQDRGYSV
+548 DVLTKRLQDRGYSV
-562 QAGCVLQKEQGTV
+562 QAGCVLQKEQRTV
-575 MDEILGSDKNVSVMS
+575 MDEILSSDKNVSIMS